1 MSDRKAHLGG
11 DAPELGQT
19 GHYAL
24 GTKAF
29 ELPLADRPALT
40 MGSFST
46 GVMPMQARSLGL
58 RVWYPARAAT
68 GSPAVYGHQL
78 TLPGHAAVALNSA
91 GIAIPDAQPLDGERF
106 PIVVLSHGFGG
117 WNTQFSRLA
126 EHIASR
132 GYVVVSI
139 DHRDTVPAGM
149 AEFLLSFGNVLIDR
163 PLDQRAVMAALPAM
177 IAASDGTLPACADA
191 STTALVGY
199 SMGGYGALHTA
210 GALPGFTGPPF
221 DQLPAPA
228 RAILGEV
235 EPGSAIDALVLFAP
249 WGGQPQSRA
258 WSMESLAQVR
268 APTLIVSGSEDD
280 VVDHANGVRWLFE
293 NLSES
298 DRRLLTFREAR
309 HNIVGDPFELAD
321 DVPFAAYEFLTEPV
335 WRSDRLNAINQ
346 HFVTAFLDLHLKG
359 RSELAPYLDVPTEL
373 ASAGQ
378 WPIAPAE
385 LLNGALASAA
395 QPGYW
400 RGFQRRWATGLE
412 LARLKP

>member
-1 MSDRKAHLGG
+1 MPDRKRHLAG
-11 DAPELGQT
+11 DTPELGQA
-19 GHYAL
+19 GQYAL
-24 GTKAF
+24 GTNTF

-40 MGSFST
+40 GDSFAN
-46 GVMPMQARSLGL
+46 GIMPLHARSLGL
-58 RVWYPARAAT
+58 RVWYPARTAM
-68 GSPAVYGHQL
+68 GSPAVYRHQL
-78 TLPGHAAVALNSA
+78 ALPRHSAVALSSV
-91 GIAIPDAQPLDGERF
+91 GVAIPDAQPIDGASF
-106 PIVVLSHGFGG
+106 PVVVLSHGFGG

-139 DHRDTVPAGM
+139 DHRDKAPASM
-149 AEFLLSFGNVLIDR
+149 AEFLVSFGNVLIDR
-163 PLDQRAVMAALPAM
+163 PLDQRAVIAQLPEM
-177 IAASDGTLPACADA
+177 IAASDGRLPACADA

-199 SMGGYGALHTA
+199 SMGGYGALQTA
-210 GALPGFTGPPF
+210 GALPGFTSPPV
-221 DQLPAPA
+221 DQLPAQA
-228 RAILGEV
+228 RTMLGAAG
-235 EPGSAIDALVLFAP
+235 PCPTIDALVLFAP
-249 WGGQPQSRA
+249 WGGQPQNRA
-258 WSMESLAQVR
+258 WNAESLAQVR

-293 NLSES
+293 NLSKS

-309 HNIVGDPFELAD
+309 HNIVGDPFELDD

-346 HFVTAFLDLHLKG
+346 HFVSAFLDLHIKG
-359 RSELAPYLDVPTEL
+359 RSELAPYLDVPTEI

-378 WPIAPAE
+378 WPIAPGE
-385 LLNGALASAA
+385 LLNGTRASAA